1 MAMETMEVQ
10 FLTPSEAYNRMQE
23 IKERLDYR
31 LAGKEEL
38 YELQLLEEQVADEL
52 WEGVFT
58 V

>member
-1 MAMETMEVQ
+1 METMEGQ

-38 YELQLLEEQVADEL
+38 YELQLLEEQVEDEL